1 MTLTNRELAKNLS
14 FTVAAV
20 FLACPQCNYVAKSN
34 ELTNP
39 QVPCPK
45 CGTMGVTRRIFPDL
59 SSLKLLEMVG
69 YFYVKACDRIGDL
82 QAELV
87 DVLREKIGQ
96 TYDPQFAIETAREIQ
111 NFYQKHGEKQSEY
124 DKMLEIIQEC
134 LSLQSSEEAERVF
147 VPLFGYSD
155 TFEEHKVVVILTCT
169 LLEKLFDDLL
179 VLIHTC
185 KGMNWSRAE
194 KKVRQLQNFNK
205 RCSAFEKATNLS
217 LEKAIGQCSIPPG
230 FLPDWSDVRKAR
242 NTFVHG
248 SPYIIGVSTAEK
260 AFNLTKNA
268 FSLFAYLQN
277 RFCV

>member
-1 MTLTNRELAKNLS
+1 
-14 FTVAAV
+14 
-20 FLACPQCNYVAKSN
+20 
-34 ELTNP
+34 
-39 QVPCPK
+39 
-45 CGTMGVTRRIFPDL
+45 
-59 SSLKLLEMVG
+59 MVG
-69 YFYVKACDRIGDL
+69 YFYTKACDRIEDL

-96 TYDPQFAIETAREIQ
+96 TYDPQFAIETARKIQ
-111 NFYQKHGEKQSEY
+111 NFYQKHGGKQSEY
-124 DKMLEIIQEC
+124 DKMLEIIREC

-194 KKVRQLQNFNK
+194 KKVRRLRGFDK
-205 RCSAFEKATNLS
+205 RCRAFEKATNLS
-217 LEKAIGQCSIPPG
+217 LEKAIGQCSIPG
-230 FLPDWSDVRKAR
+230 FLPDWVDVRKAR

-248 SPYIIGVSTAEK
+248 SPYAIGVSTAEK
-260 AFNLTKNA
+260 AFNLAKNA